1 MQGQLRS
8 TARVATTDH
17 VDRLDGGGRVVGDAG
32 PHSGRLTP
40 DLPLR
45 TVIR

>member
-17 VDRLDGGGRVVGDAG
+17 VDRLDGGRVVGDAG
-32 PHSGRLTP
+32 RHSGRLTP
-40 DLPLR
+40 DVPLR